1 VFGIVKQSGGA
12 MYVHS
17 EPGQGSVFEAYVP
30 STEEPLTQSAPAPE
44 CSETAGTGVILLAED
59 DPSVRKVVVAV
70 LQRAGYSV
78 LAAPGPKEALRL
90 AGEHVGAIDLMI
102 TDVVMPVMSGKA
114 LAQTLTQ
121 RRPNLAVLYMSG
133 YTDEAIVKDGVLDS
147 GVHLLPKPFTPERL
161 LEAVGQ
167 ALGAA
172 RGQRRFSARSA

>member
-1 VFGIVKQSGGA
+1 MTSGE
-12 MYVHS
+12 VL
-17 EPGQGSVFEAYVP
+17 PGPGEGHTP
-30 STEEPLTQSAPAPE
+30 
-44 CSETAGTGVILLAED
+44 VILLAED

-78 LAAPGPKEALRL
+78 LAAPGPREALRL
-90 AGEHVGAIDLMI
+90 EGEHVGAIDLMI

-167 ALGAA
+167 ALGAR